1 MLSPASSTMIFMG
14 RLQFNAPVSAAAMV
28 RNLSNLVPA
37 PAFQPMKITA
47 SVFDMRH
54 AITVDPVHGSE
65 GVKCAMDGGFG

>member
-1 MLSPASSTMIFMG
+1 MNFMG
-14 RLQFNAPVSAAAMV
+14 RLQSNAPVSAAAKA

-54 AITVDPVHGSE
+54 TARRLLCTELYKIKPDYGDS
-65 GVKCAMDGGFG
+65 ALN